1 MKRVILA
8 FLMILFG
15 FVSQAQEYKQ
25 MDERIDK
32 WGVPYV
38 KLNNGVEMPRFGLGT
53 FSVSN
58 DDCKQA
64 CLVALK
70 AGYRHID
77 TALIVFAAK
86 NIGAKFFAVEHRKL
100 LSKQFFS

>member
-58 DDCKQA
+58 HDCKQA
-64 CLVALK
+64 
-70 AGYRHID
+70 
-77 TALIVFAAK
+77 
-86 NIGAKFFAVEHRKL
+86 
-100 LSKQFFS
+100 